1 MNTKNIV
8 SILVMTAMLILT
20 AVAVV
25 YGVNIYVPR

>member
-8 SILVMTAMLILT
+8 SILIMTAMLVLT

-25 YGVNIYVPR
+25 YGVNSYVPI